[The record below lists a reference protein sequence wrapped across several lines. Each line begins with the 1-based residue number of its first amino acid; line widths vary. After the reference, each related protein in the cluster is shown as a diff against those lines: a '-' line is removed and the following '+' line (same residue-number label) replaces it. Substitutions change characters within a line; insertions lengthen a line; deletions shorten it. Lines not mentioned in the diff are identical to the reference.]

1 MTVKE
6 LVLDHLT
13 HTFEKE
19 AWQPSLAEAI
29 EGLNAQQAAWKPAP
43 QRHSIWQI
51 VRHVTHWKKGV
62 LQAWDGK
69 PVDLKDL
76 DRTDWQEA
84 SGDEVAWQ
92 ADVRALHAISRKLEE
107 RVQRS
112 DDAAL
117 SNLIPTYVGMS
128 SVPMALRIVRMATHD
143 SYHSGQIRYI
153 RALRCEI

>member
-13 HTFEKE
+13 YTFEKE

-69 PVDLKDL
+69 TLDFKDL
-76 DRTDWQEA
+76 DSTDWEES
-84 SGDEVAWQ
+84 SGDEAAWQ
-92 ADVRALHAISRKLEE
+92 VDVRALHAISRKLEE
-107 RVQRS
+107 RVQTS

-128 SVPMALRIVRMATHD
+128 SLPKAVRIVRMATHD
-143 SYHSGQIRYI
+143 IYHSGQIQYI
-153 RALRCEI
+153 RALQGA